1 MNIGGVRH
9 PGRVATRNDIAFPS
23 AVGFGDDVCQRH
35 IRVRRNKEHLMD
47 LGLTG
52 KKALVTGSTKGIGR
66 AVAETL
72 LVEGASVAICARD
85 SEGVD
90 AAVEDLSGLGTVC
103 GSSVDAGDLG
113 SLQAW
118 IATSAETLGG
128 IDIYVHNT
136 SAKPQRSLDDW
147 VNNFNVD
154 LRALV
159 GGVEAAEE
167 HLADGGGSLIRI
179 GTTATAE
186 HFATGSGSY
195 SAMKAA
201 VTNWTLG
208 QAQVLGAKGIRCNV
222 VQPGPIFVEGGDW
235 NMIKD
240 HMAEFFAATQ
250 GAHPQGNLGVA
261 QDVANA
267 VVFLAGDAAGHINGT
282 NLTVDGGF
290 TKRVNY

>member
-1 MNIGGVRH
+1 MMYLNGIFV
-9 PGRVATRNDIAFPS
+9 PGRY
-23 AVGFGDDVCQRH
+23 
-35 IRVRRNKEHLMD
+35 KEHEMD

-66 AVAETL
+66 AIAETL
-72 LVEGASVAICARD
+72 LAEGAAVGICARD
-85 SEGVD
+85 EEGVD
-90 AAVEDLSGLGTVC
+90 TAVQELSNLGTVC
-103 GSSVDAGDLG
+103 GSPVDAGDLS
-113 SLQAW
+113 SLEAW
-118 IATSAETLGG
+118 IAASREALGG

-159 GGVEAAEE
+159 GGVEAAQE
-167 HLADGGGSLIRI
+167 HLMEGGGSLISI

-208 QAQVLGAKGIRCNV
+208 QAQVLGSKGIRCNV

-240 HMAEFFAATQ
+240 HMEDFYAATQ
-250 GAHPQGNLGVA
+250 AAHPQGELGVA

-267 VVFLAGDAAGHINGT
+267 VAFLASDAASHVNGA